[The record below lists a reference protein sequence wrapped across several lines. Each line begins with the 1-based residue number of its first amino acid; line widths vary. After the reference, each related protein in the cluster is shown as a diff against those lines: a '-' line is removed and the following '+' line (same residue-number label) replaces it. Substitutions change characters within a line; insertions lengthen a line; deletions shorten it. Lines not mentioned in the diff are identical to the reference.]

1 MLHRSLSLVVLPT
14 GETDR
19 AKWLDFPKA
28 GTVLLIPIYIIYIYI
43 YKTHQNA
50 KIQGKK
56 YTHTNKKHQQKTTS
70 IEFTIVIKSV
80 LVTNISCRFYDMIHD

>member
-28 GTVLLIPIYIIYIYI
+28 GTVLLIPTYYIYI
-43 YKTHQNA
+43 KHTKMQRYKE
-50 KIQGKK
+50 KS
-56 YTHTNKKHQQKTTS
+56 THTHK
-70 IEFTIVIKSV
+70 
-80 LVTNISCRFYDMIHD
+80 

>member
-28 GTVLLIPIYIIYIYI
+28 GTVLLIPIYYI

-56 YTHTNKKHQQKTTS
+56 YTHTQIKNINKKQQA
-70 IEFTIVIKSV
+70 
-80 LVTNISCRFYDMIHD
+80 

>member
-28 GTVLLIPIYIIYIYI
+28 GTVLLIPIYIYI

-56 YTHTNKKHQQKTTS
+56 YTHTQIKNINKKQQA
-70 IEFTIVIKSV
+70 
-80 LVTNISCRFYDMIHD
+80 